1 MKKMY
6 LYIVCSTPEESVA
19 GNDACIHSPNDDNVD
34 DHILTNNKT
43 MHATTL
49 LNTTTNKKKDSFGG

>member
-1 MKKMY
+1 MYYSSLY

-43 MHATTL
+43 MHAMHCTEYY
-49 LNTTTNKKKDSFGG
+49 N

>member
-1 MKKMY
+1 MYYSSLY

-43 MHATTL
+43 MHATTVTEYY
-49 LNTTTNKKKDSFGG
+49 N